1 MLVIRRPPRST
12 RTDTLFPYTTLV
24 RSLCGTLRNCREQGH
39 AVAVVPAHIDVADPC
54 PHHARPVAR
63 ADARGG
69 MRKQRAGAEDV
80 RHFRWAVG
88 ERVLQIFGGIVVVC
102 LDFLA
107 ALLVALR
114 KSLLD
119 RTVTGHLLNDPRHI
133 VIALGDLEDRTSTRL
148 HSSH

>member
-1 MLVIRRPPRST
+1 MIRRPPRST
-12 RTDTLFPYTTLV
+12 RTDPLFPYMTLS
-24 RSLCGTLRNCREQGH
+24 RSNCREQGH

-102 LDFLA
+102 LDFLRSEERR
-107 ALLVALR
+107 VG
-114 KSLLD
+114 KECVSLC
-119 RTVTGHLLNDPRHI
+119 RHRWWPDN
-133 VIALGDLEDRTSTRL
+133 LKKT
-148 HSSH
+148 

>member
-88 ERVLQIFGGIVVVC
+88 ERVLQIFGGKVGRASGRERVC
-102 LDFLA
+102 QYGEISGGA
-107 ALLVALR
+107 
-114 KSLLD
+114 
-119 RTVTGHLLNDPRHI
+119 VTLKKK
-133 VIALGDLEDRTSTRL
+133 TQK
-148 HSSH
+148 

>member
-1 MLVIRRPPRST
+1 MIRRPPRST
-12 RTDTLFPYTTLV
+12 RTDPLFPYMTLS
-24 RSLCGTLRNCREQGH
+24 RSNCREQGH
-39 AVAVVPAHIDVADPC
+39 AFARVPANIDVADPC

-80 RHFRWAVG
+80 RHFRGAVG

-114 KSLLD
+114 KSL
-119 RTVTGHLLNDPRHI
+119 RSEERRGGKEWFIPFRS
-133 VIALGDLEDRTSTRL
+133 RWSPY
-148 HSSH
+148 S